1 MNISGRVSGYNMEE
15 LTLITKQEAGI
26 ASIDNFDELKQAL
39 QKELAIYKNMAYT
52 PDSMSAA
59 RKDKAA
65 LNKLRKMVEDKRKEI
80 KRVIMEPYTII
91 EAQAKELVSLID
103 EPLGIISDF
112 IRQEENFEKEAKR
125 IKIEDYFFEN
135 TADLNEFSNALWQS
149 PYFFEKKWEAKSTSE
164 KAWKDAVKGKIGTAA
179 KDISSIRSVGGKHT
193 AALLDKYF
201 ERLSLD
207 EVLEYKKSLDSA
219 ERIIESAENSKP
231 NALVDNAVNEDDMVV
246 GYKILK
252 LTGTKSQLSQIIDHM
267 NLMGIEVDELE
278 DGMPKDMEEL
288 TVPDFDSF
296 VAFDIETTG
305 TFGVANGDKAPEITE
320 IGAVKVVNGQIV
332 DRFSQLVNPQRRI
345 VPRISRLTNITEA
358 MVRDQPVIEE
368 VIKRFKDFIGD
379 DILVGHNIKN
389 CDIPYITKA
398 AKRAGIY
405 LDNRYFDTYRYAKT
419 LKNDYSWNNTKL
431 EYLAEVF
438 GVGQSDAHR
447 AWCDAETNALVYFKL
462 KDL

>member
-1 MNISGRVSGYNMEE
+1 MDE

-80 KRVIMEPYTII
+80 KRVIMEPYTIV
-91 EAQAKELVSLID
+91 EAQAKELVTLID

-112 IRQEENFEKEAKR
+112 IRQEENIEKEAKR

-135 TADLNEFSNALWQS
+135 AAELNEFSSALWQS

-219 ERIIESAENSKP
+219 ER
-231 NALVDNAVNEDDMVV
+231 
-246 GYKILK
+246 
-252 LTGTKSQLSQIIDHM
+252 
-267 NLMGIEVDELE
+267 
-278 DGMPKDMEEL
+278 
-288 TVPDFDSF
+288 
-296 VAFDIETTG
+296 
-305 TFGVANGDKAPEITE
+305 
-320 IGAVKVVNGQIV
+320 
-332 DRFSQLVNPQRRI
+332 
-345 VPRISRLTNITEA
+345 
-358 MVRDQPVIEE
+358 
-368 VIKRFKDFIGD
+368 
-379 DILVGHNIKN
+379 
-389 CDIPYITKA
+389 
-398 AKRAGIY
+398 
-405 LDNRYFDTYRYAKT
+405 RY
-419 LKNDYSWNNTKL
+419 
-431 EYLAEVF
+431 
-438 GVGQSDAHR
+438 
-447 AWCDAETNALVYFKL
+447 
-462 KDL
+462 